1 MPCFLLLIEEENELK
16 EGRGGGVKMF
26 FDINF
31 SHIIWKCY
39 HLMTEC
45 EDFYG
50 EMQQAH
56 VRRKHANVAHFDHTW
71 SNSKV
76 ISLIYIFKLT
86 KAVTAC
92 EDWCFP

>member
-16 EGRGGGVKMF
+16 EGRGGGGKNVLTQ
-26 FDINF
+26 
-31 SHIIWKCY
+31 SIWKCY

-50 EMQQAH
+50 EIQQAH

-76 ISLIYIFKLT
+76 ISLIDIFKLT

>member
-1 MPCFLLLIEEENELK
+1 
-16 EGRGGGVKMF
+16 MF

-31 SHIIWKCY
+31 SHNQYGNVIN
-39 HLMTEC
+39 LMTEC

-71 SNSKV
+71 SNSNV